1 MSDQFLGEIRI
12 FPFNFAPLGWAFCSG
27 QVLPISQY
35 TALFSIIGT
44 YYGGNGTSNF
54 QLPDLQGSVP
64 LGVGQGPGLTDYVL
78 GEQGGSPTVILSDA
92 ENPSHNHLVNASTSN
107 ATTSDPQGNI
117 YAKGHYQVDLSN
129 KGVINSY
136 VTSGA
141 KTQINVSTINTAGQ
155 GLPHNNMMPFLTL
168 NFCIALQGIFRA
180 ATIRKTLRGED

>member
-64 LGVGQGPGLTDYVL
+64 LGVGQGPGLTDYVI
-78 GEQGGSPTVILSDA
+78 GEQGGSPTVTLSDA
-92 ENPSHNHLVNASTSN
+92 ENPGHNHLVNAATSN
-107 ATTSDPQGNI
+107 GTAADPQGNI
-117 YAKGHYQVDLSN
+117 YAKGHYIVDAST

-136 VTSGA
+136 TTTGGS
-141 KTQINVSTINTAGQ
+141 QTALNISAIGLAGG

-168 NFCIALQGIFRA
+168 NFCIALQGVFPS
-180 ATIRKTLRGED
+180 RG